1 MPRERS
7 SADEPTLDD
16 AERIPDVAPRH
27 TPVWA
32 FLSAALLALEAW
44 LRSHGGKKLQY
55 SIRAFWAMVGVAG
68 LVLTFGPVINKPMEL
83 DDITSSASSAT
94 ETWIA
99 RKFDVDYTITRAP
112 DGTVRAEVVETID
125 ALFPE
130 DVRERGIERVLATN
144 YQGHDLAPSDIR
156 ATLDG
161 APIEV
166 GRSATPDQLRL
177 SIMSEQELTGDHQY
191 VLEYTLHHLAYQTT
205 DEASGAPIDML
216 EWDVFGPS
224 WPQGFAA
231 LDVTVTLPE
240 ELDERLLRQP
250 RGGLAWTLLA
260 ASDWIEAEADAPPG
274 TAVYNFTNEQNM
286 PPHSNAWFTMP
297 FEAETFTMPPKSTL
311 WWVQTFGPLAP
322 LAFLAVTLLFA
333 LAARAVAW
341 SDERGRPWFTAQA
354 EPPREVSP
362 RLAAQILRA
371 PRTMELAEAL
381 ESRSRVRVA
390 QVARRAGRVGD
401 LPRALTRYLRAGER
415 REQLRRG
422 LRRIPHGFVRDLFIA
437 APTALT
443 IVQWG
448 LVRQLSHQATLA
460 IVWWPVAF
468 VLVSSAIALIV
479 LAIALSA
486 RPLTKEG
493 ALIRQHLLGIEAYAE
508 RTQLLDRTT
517 TRDRLLPYVVLFG
530 APRATARRVGELA
543 AQEATAS
550 DDAADR
556 EPDPEGYLSPTR
568 ILVRLLALA
577 LVGGSIAIA
586 STMTSPYNYEPDAL
600 MYEGDLPGTW
610 GHTVRSFEAS
620 AELSRGADDRAVLE
634 VSQTA
639 LVDFDDSMRH
649 PPQYMHQWP
658 RVHDGHDLGL
668 EIERVTVGGKA
679 VPFDTGID
687 GDDTYIV
694 TRMVEVVSGEHEV
707 RIDYRYTSAA
717 TAADAV
723 GGDRVDRVRWAA
735 LVDGWEYDYGWDP
748 DDELEPFTLE
758 LRIPQELEGLVRDG
772 GWLTKDP
779 DTSEVVREWM
789 EAPIPFGTVALLDH
803 YGDDAPEPGSVTED
817 TTSRGED
824 GARVHLLELRHGEH
838 DSYPSR
844 LGWTDLGTI
853 LDFPEGTFAGPDA
866 SALDD
871 IEAEKNMPT
880 VVVGVLSV
888 IAVGLGLLAL
898 ARGPLRETARRPGLL
913 RDMIR
918 WLAPASALG
927 ALILFFWASAEMA
940 SDHPALGVMAV
951 PTLAGIAAAVTG
963 LILTRRRK
971 KK

>member
-1 MPRERS
+1 
-7 SADEPTLDD
+7 
-16 AERIPDVAPRH
+16 
-27 TPVWA
+27 
-32 FLSAALLALEAW
+32 LALEAW
-44 LRSHGGKKLQY
+44 LRSHGGKKLQNG
-55 SIRAFWAMVGVAG
+55 IRAFWGMVGVAG
-68 LVLTFGPVINKPMEL
+68 LVLMFGPVINKPMEL
-83 DDITSSASSAT
+83 EDITSSASSAT

-112 DGTVRAEVVETID
+112 DGTVRAEVVQTID
-125 ALFPE
+125 ALSPE
-130 DVRERGIERVLATN
+130 DVSERGIERVLATN

-166 GRSATPDQLRL
+166 GHSATPDQLRL

-205 DEASGAPIDML
+205 DEASGAPVDML

-297 FEAETFTMPPKSTL
+297 VEAETFTMPPKSTL

-493 ALIRQHLLGIEAYAE
+493 ALIRQQIG
-508 RTQLLDRTT
+508 
-517 TRDRLLPYVVLFG
+517 
-530 APRATARRVGELA
+530 RA
-543 AQEATAS
+543 
-550 DDAADR
+550 
-556 EPDPEGYLSPTR
+556 
-568 ILVRLLALA
+568 
-577 LVGGSIAIA
+577 
-586 STMTSPYNYEPDAL
+586 
-600 MYEGDLPGTW
+600 
-610 GHTVRSFEAS
+610 H
-620 AELSRGADDRAVLE
+620 
-634 VSQTA
+634 
-639 LVDFDDSMRH
+639 
-649 PPQYMHQWP
+649 
-658 RVHDGHDLGL
+658 
-668 EIERVTVGGKA
+668 
-679 VPFDTGID
+679 
-687 GDDTYIV
+687 
-694 TRMVEVVSGEHEV
+694 
-707 RIDYRYTSAA
+707 
-717 TAADAV
+717 
-723 GGDRVDRVRWAA
+723 
-735 LVDGWEYDYGWDP
+735 
-748 DDELEPFTLE
+748 
-758 LRIPQELEGLVRDG
+758 
-772 GWLTKDP
+772 
-779 DTSEVVREWM
+779 
-789 EAPIPFGTVALLDH
+789 
-803 YGDDAPEPGSVTED
+803 
-817 TTSRGED
+817 
-824 GARVHLLELRHGEH
+824 
-838 DSYPSR
+838 
-844 LGWTDLGTI
+844 
-853 LDFPEGTFAGPDA
+853 
-866 SALDD
+866 
-871 IEAEKNMPT
+871 
-880 VVVGVLSV
+880 
-888 IAVGLGLLAL
+888 
-898 ARGPLRETARRPGLL
+898 
-913 RDMIR
+913 
-918 WLAPASALG
+918 
-927 ALILFFWASAEMA
+927 
-940 SDHPALGVMAV
+940 
-951 PTLAGIAAAVTG
+951 
-963 LILTRRRK
+963 
-971 KK
+971 